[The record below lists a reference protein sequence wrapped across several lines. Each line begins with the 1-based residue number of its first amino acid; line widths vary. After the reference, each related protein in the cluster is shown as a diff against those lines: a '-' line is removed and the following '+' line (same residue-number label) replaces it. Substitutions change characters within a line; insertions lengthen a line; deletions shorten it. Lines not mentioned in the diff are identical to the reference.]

1 MSKRGAHHVVRSNLM
16 IGVQLDDVDYR
27 LFLKEY
33 HRDLKSR
40 YPSDDFPEFSPN
52 NVLETLIPKLEP
64 EASQGHAGARY
75 DMMRAF
81 SHRVHRLE
89 LAMTASDFG
98 PFEQRRS
105 PYSFDRAYYHLGR
118 SICSARVK
126 MEFPGYNPYRSTRKW
141 DLPFVRDNLENVFEI
156 LPDYLWWSL
165 HDQKDAIQNA
175 LLPEQLESV
184 ERAIASAGYK
194 AANFG
199 LYLSTM
205 ETLHLEEEEIP
216 D

>member
-16 IGVQLDDVDYR
+16 VGVQLDDVDYR

-40 YPSDDFPEFSPN
+40 YPSDDFPEFAPN
-52 NVLETLIPKLEP
+52 NVLEVLIPKLEP

-75 DMMRAF
+75 DTMRAF
-81 SHRVHRLE
+81 SQRVHRLE

-141 DLPFVRDNLENVFEI
+141 DLAFVRDNLENVFEI

-175 LLPEQLESV
+175 LMPEQLEAV